1 MQGCPFWAAFAF
13 PSDGYEKKEVYN
25 AMLTIRQ
32 IAQLAGVSR
41 GTVDRVLNNRAG
53 VNPETAARVRRIA
66 EEVGYQPNIA
76 GQLLAARKR
85 DLRIAFVCCDTPD
98 TVYFQDVLRAA
109 REKAASLEPFGITV
123 KFYLFQEMAEE
134 AMSRVLRQLE
144 EDRPDGVALLP
155 IALPSVQ
162 AFIARMEARGTPM
175 VFYNADY
182 HAKRLCYV
190 GSDYIQA
197 GRVAAGLVALCTDR
211 KGTALM
217 LSHHDL
223 DSPPY
228 LARSRGFR
236 QELARYPELRLFQ
249 EEAIV
254 FQNEDC
260 AQAVETVRRHP
271 EINAVYI
278 VNLGDFSI
286 CRSVYEGAGRP
297 ISIITNDLV
306 PAQREMLRE
315 GIISATMTQQ
325 PEVQG
330 AMPIQILS
338 DYLLFD
344 EVPQKDRF
352 YTDLSIRIAQNM

>member
-1 MQGCPFWAAFAF
+1 MQGCPFRAAFAF
-13 PSDGYEKKEVYN
+13 PKKKEASN
-25 AMLTIRQ
+25 GMLTIRQ

-98 TVYFQDVLRAA
+98 TIYFQDVLQAA
-109 REKAASLEPFGITV
+109 REKAAALAPFGITV
-123 KFYLFQEMAEE
+123 KFYLFRKLTDAAIEQ
-134 AMSRVLRQLE
+134 VLRRLE
-144 EDRPDGVALLP
+144 EDKPDGVALLP
-155 IALPSVQ
+155 MMIPPVQ
-162 AFIARMEARGTPM
+162 SFIARMEERGVPM

-182 HAKRLCYV
+182 DAKRLCYV
-190 GSDYIQA
+190 GCDYLQS
-197 GRVAAGLVALCTDR
+197 GRVAAGLAALCTDR
-211 KGTALM
+211 KGTAL
-217 LSHHDL
+217 LVSHHDRESL
-223 DSPPY
+223 PY
-228 LARSRGFR
+228 RYRCQGFR
-236 QELARYPELRLFQ
+236 QELARYPALGLFQ
-249 EEAIV
+249 EEAV
-254 FQNEDC
+254 LFQNDDC
-260 AQAVETVRRHP
+260 REVVETVRSHP
-271 EINAVYI
+271 EINVVYI
-278 VNLGDFSI
+278 INLGDFSI

-297 ISIITNDLV
+297 VSIITSDLV
-306 PAQREMLRE
+306 PVQREMLRE

-344 EVPQKDRF
+344 ELPEKDRF

>member
-1 MQGCPFWAAFAF
+1 
-13 PSDGYEKKEVYN
+13 
-25 AMLTIRQ
+25 MLTIRQ

-66 EEVGYQPNIA
+66 EEVDYQPNIA

-123 KFYLFQEMAEE
+123 NFYLFQEMSEGAITEVLARLE
-134 AMSRVLRQLE
+134 A
-144 EDRPDGVALLP
+144 DRPDGVALLP
-155 IALPSVQ
+155 MTVPPVQ
-162 AFIARMEARGTPM
+162 SFISRMEERGTPM

-182 HAKRLCYV
+182 AAKRLCYV
-190 GSDYIQA
+190 GCDYIQA
-197 GRVAAGLVALCTDR
+197 GRVAAGLTALCTDR
-211 KGTALM
+211 KGTVLF
-217 LSHHDL
+217 LTHHDL
-223 DSPPY
+223 ESPPY
-228 LARSRGFR
+228 LARSQGFR
-236 QELARYPELRLFQ
+236 QELVRYPELRLFQ
-249 EEAIV
+249 EEAVV

-260 AQAVETVRRHP
+260 TQAVETVRRHP

-297 ISIITNDLV
+297 LSIITSDLV
-306 PAQREMLRE
+306 PVQREMLRE
-315 GIISATMTQQ
+315 GVISATMTQQ

-330 AMPIQILS
+330 ALPIQILS

-344 EVPQKDRF
+344 ELPRKDRF